1 MIVIWAGS
9 IPSSGREYY
18 AYNIAP
24 DVFLPKYSDGSW
36 GYYPNISNVTNSAE
50 NVSLGGTMTT
60 TTTQITT
67 DFALEQDLSFITK
80 GLSAK
85 GYGFLG

>member
-1 MIVIWAGS
+1 MVHGDIIR
-9 IPSSGREYY
+9 I
-18 AYNIAP
+18 
-24 DVFLPKYSDGSW
+24 FQ
-36 GYYPNISNVTNSAE
+36 NVTNSAE

-80 GLSAK
+80 GLSARAMVSWDNT
-85 GYGFLG
+85 L

>member
-1 MIVIWAGS
+1 MGILS
-9 IPSSGREYY
+9 EYFECY
-18 AYNIAP
+18 Q
-24 DVFLPKYSDGSW
+24 
-36 GYYPNISNVTNSAE
+36 SAE

-80 GLSAK
+80 GLSARAMVS
-85 GYGFLG
+85 LGIILL